1 MKLLARGMNL
11 YFDVSPMPPL
21 AELQLGRHE
30 TCWSKVVMTKKRDG
44 YEMQLFATRERERS
58 KAEPTEK
65 KDWKEGSLQKIF
77 GGTTRLKFLLFVA
90 GAELEVSPVFRLN
103 PITHRSDRSHHT
115 PHFPLL

>member
-1 MKLLARGMNL
+1 
-11 YFDVSPMPPL
+11 
-21 AELQLGRHE
+21 
-30 TCWSKVVMTKKRDG
+30 MTRRRDG
-44 YEMQLFATRERERS
+44 YEMQLFATREGERS